1 MSAWMLGLAVA
12 SPFVAALLVMKLG
25 PAPAA
30 ELRATADD
38 DLERAER
45 VRWVALVL
53 VGLSLVALGIAAWRD
68 DAAILRVGPM
78 SLCLDGPAALLAP
91 SHLLAGLLA
100 MLAAPRRSLTRATSV
115 ALAVLGASLL
125 VTLAGDVLTLAL
137 GWVLGVL
144 APLRLHLRSRVRGGR
159 VIVGFGVARVALL
172 VVGLGLGVSAA
183 AGRGAVEPFSLEAV
197 VSPLS
202 PFATTTLVLV
212 TLAALARMA
221 VFPFHIWL
229 MPFADA
235 APPLLFVVKFAANV
249 GLVVLIRLALPLAT
263 ALFDE
268 AVPFVAIVGL
278 LAALHAALRAVG
290 ETRLRRLVALS
301 TGSQLGIVVVGAS
314 ALGEQAATGAVVGA
328 AAVALGTSG
337 LLVVVHAVEARL
349 GPVTLDAR
357 SGARGLAE
365 AMPKAA
371 LAWFVVAFVTVAIP
385 GSLAFVAED
394 LVLHGLLAAHP
405 VLTVLMLL
413 ASILNAVTLMR
424 AGASLFLGP
433 PAAAHA
439 VPDLLLRERL
449 ALVMAFALLVGG
461 GLVPS
466 PAVDFARSVT
476 HGAAPHRSA
485 E

>member
-1 MSAWMLGLAVA
+1 VIAWMLGLGVA
-12 SPFVAALLVMKLG
+12 LPFVLALLVLG
-25 PAPAA
+25 IGPQPAA
-30 ELRATADD
+30 ELRATADG

-45 VRWVALVL
+45 VRWGALVL
-53 VGLSLVALGIAAWRD
+53 VGLSLAAFAVVAWRG
-68 DAAILRVGPM
+68 DAPLLRLGPM
-78 SLCLDGPAALLAP
+78 SLSLDGPASLLAP
-91 SHLLAGLLA
+91 SYLVAALLAT
-100 MLAAPRRSLTRATSV
+100 LAAPRRSLTRATSV
-115 ALAVLGASLL
+115 AFAVLGASLL
-125 VTLAGDVLTLAL
+125 VALAGDVLTLAL
-137 GWVLGVL
+137 GWALGVL
-144 APLRLHLRSRVRGGR
+144 VPLRLHLRSAVRGRR

-172 VVGLGLGVSAA
+172 SAGLALGVWAA
-183 AGRGAVEPFSLEAV
+183 MERGDAAPLALDAV
-197 VSPLS
+197 VSPRS
-202 PFATTTLVLV
+202 PFAVATLVLV

-221 VFPFHIWL
+221 VFPFHLWL

-263 ALFDE
+263 SLFDD
-268 AVPFVAIVGL
+268 AVPFVALVGL

-290 ETRLRRLVALS
+290 ETRLRRVVALL

-337 LLVVVHAVEARL
+337 LLVVVNAVEARL
-349 GPVTLDAR
+349 GAVTLDVR

-371 LAWFVVAFVTVAIP
+371 LAWFVVAFTTVAIP

-433 PAAAHA
+433 AADAHA
-439 VPDLLLRERL
+439 VPDLLLRERVAL
-449 ALVMAFALLVGG
+449 AVAFALLVGA
-461 GLVPS
+461 GLAPS
-466 PAVDFARSVT
+466 PAVDFAHHAVHR
-476 HGAAPHRSA
+476 GALHPHA